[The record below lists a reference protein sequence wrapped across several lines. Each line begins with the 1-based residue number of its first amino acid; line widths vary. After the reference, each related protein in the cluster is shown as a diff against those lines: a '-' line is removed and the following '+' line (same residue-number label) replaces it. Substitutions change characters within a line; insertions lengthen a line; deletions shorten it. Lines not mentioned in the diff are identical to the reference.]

1 MRFLLDEFKIKPVVL
16 KLEEDA
22 LIMKEDEV
30 ILSLRAGTYAVPIE
44 IKNQKRG
51 VVFYGEGDYLVNSR
65 LKTEFGVYS
74 KQYVDKIRGLGI
86 IIGKREK
93 WENIAGKFVKTQEF
107 PKGFE
112 NQDDFIERAKEELH
126 YLLKFGDEGEVKG
139 ADWFFKVKGE
149 MDEATLYDK
158 QGKFVFKGCK
168 AKLARKNEEEVVL
181 KERETNLVLRGNKIV
196 LKSDLERLIVS
207 NERAITRKTVIGFD
221 KIITKSFIGI
231 DEDMA
236 KEMKLKALSALTEA
250 LEKIGYVREA

>member
-1 MRFLLDEFKIKPVVL
+1 M
-16 KLEEDA
+16 
-22 LIMKEDEV
+22 
-30 ILSLRAGTYAVPIE
+30 
-44 IKNQKRG
+44 
-51 VVFYGEGDYLVNSR
+51 
-65 LKTEFGVYS
+65 YS
-74 KQYVDKIRGLGI
+74 KQYIDKIRGLGI

-112 NQDDFIERAKEELH
+112 NQDDFIERAEEELH
-126 YLLKFGDEGEVKG
+126 YLLKLGDEGEVKE

-149 MDEATLYDK
+149 MDEATLYHK
-158 QGKFVFKGCK
+158 IEKFVFKGCK
-168 AKLARKNEEEVVL
+168 AKLVRKNEEVVL
-181 KERETNLVLRGNKIV
+181 KEGETNLVLRGNKIV

-207 NERAITRKTVIGFD
+207 NERVITREAVIGFN

-236 KEMKLKALSALTEA
+236 REMKLKALSALTEA